1 MRTFRSDNNAG
12 LCPEAFDAIAA
23 ANQGHQVAYGDDE
36 YTARAVDAFRR
47 VFGRDIE
54 VFFVATGTAANTL
67 AMASLTDPWQQIICH
82 AGSHVNDDES
92 TAPERLTHCRVVGV
106 HAASPNLTP
115 DDVRR
120 AASHT
125 RGDVHQPQPGVVS
138 IANSTELGTV
148 YFPADVRAL
157 CRTAHELGYR
167 VHMDGA
173 RFANAVAAAGCD
185 PRALT
190 VDAGVDALTFGGT
203 KNGLAFGEAIVFFKQ
218 ADTPGAFARAIDT
231 FPFHRKA
238 TGHLLSKHR
247 FVAAP
252 FEAVLQSGAWLT
264 HAAHANAMA
273 SKLASGLEALGFSL
287 PHPTQ
292 ANAVFVHLSPEADA
306 HLRARGH
313 GYYLFG
319 PNGLMRLM
327 CSFNTTPEDV
337 DALLADA
344 AATSG
349 AKGLGAA
356 G

>member
-1 MRTFRSDNNAG
+1 
-12 LCPEAFDAIAA
+12 
-23 ANQGHQVAYGDDE
+23 
-36 YTARAVDAFRR
+36 
-47 VFGRDIE
+47 
-54 VFFVATGTAANTL
+54 
-67 AMASLTDPWQQIICH
+67 
-82 AGSHVNDDES
+82 
-92 TAPERLTHCRVVGV
+92 
-106 HAASPNLTP
+106 
-115 DDVRR
+115 
-120 AASHT
+120 
-125 RGDVHQPQPGVVS
+125 VVS
-138 IANSTELGTV
+138 IANSTEFGTV
-148 YFPADVRAL
+148 YFPEDVRAL

-190 VDAGVDALTFGGT
+190 IDAGVDALTFGGT

-218 ADTPGAFARAIDT
+218 ADSPGAFARAIGT

-273 SKLASGLEALGFSL
+273 ARLAAGLEALGFSV
-287 PHPTQ
+287 PHPTH
-292 ANAVFVHLSPEADA
+292 ANAVFVHLTPEADE

-327 CSFNTTPEDV
+327 CSFNTTAEDV
-337 DALLADA
+337 DAFLADA
-344 AATSG
+344 ASAIGSRHETKTRASRASEPRERSAP
-349 AKGLGAA
+349 AKRRARERVGESEGRKPLG
-356 G
+356 